1 MNFLNRDS
9 FIFGFINGVTFPLL
23 GFALIKGILYILSI
37 LVDPTYNDWRIR
49 TVTLIAICFNFLPF
63 QFHKAKG
70 NDESMRGIVIPTLV
84 FGAIWIYT
92 FWEFIV
98 GQ

>member
-1 MNFLNRDS
+1 MNFFNRDS
-9 FIFGFINGVTFPLL
+9 FIFGFLNGIAFPAL
-23 GFALIKGILYILSI
+23 GFALIKGILYLLSI
-37 LVDPTYNDWRIR
+37 TVDPTYIDWRIR
-49 TVTLIAICFNFLPF
+49 TVALIAICFNFIPF
-63 QFHKAKG
+63 QIQKSKN
-70 NDESMRGIVIPTLV
+70 NDESMRGIVIPTLI